1 MWKTT
6 FSKLALVEQRIY
18 ERLLATKMNEQLDV
32 GYGSCVLR
40 RDEIAR
46 IVATVLDCFHDQRVS
61 TGDYVIMPN
70 HVHVLLRP
78 LLGFELEDILQSI
91 KSFTA
96 NQINRLTGHEGTLWQ
111 RQSYDHVVR
120 DSDQLAAFQ
129 RYIEANPKKAKL
141 KPGEYLYSSAT
152 YFPDE

>member
-1 MWKTT
+1 MTFRLDDALPVAVVREIEYERQSWLRHRGIDPDRPMWKTA
-6 FSKLALVEQRIY
+6 FSKLALAEQRIY

-78 LLGFELEDILQSI
+78 LLARII
-91 KSFTA
+91 
-96 NQINRLTGHEGTLWQ
+96 H
-111 RQSYDHVVR
+111 
-120 DSDQLAAFQ
+120 
-129 RYIEANPKKAKL
+129 
-141 KPGEYLYSSAT
+141 
-152 YFPDE
+152 